1 MSILRL
7 HFDADVNI
15 GKTIKK
21 LVRVKVEL
29 AYLGQNIYNIKAI
42 DLSAPDPRNLKPE
55 HIIHNQK
62 HEFPRIAGN
71 GRKSFVKIRDFA
83 LNAIEGKPLKEG
95 RIA

>member
-21 LVRVKVEL
+21 LVKVKVEL
-29 AYLGQNIYNIKAI
+29 VYLGQNTYNIKAI
-42 DLSAPDPRNLKPE
+42 DLSAPDPRNLRPQD
-55 HIIHNQK
+55 IIYNNRR
-62 HEFPRIAGN
+62 EFPMIKGN